1 MVKVKI
7 LSARCENFKGFKSF
21 EINFENRTSI
31 CGRNG
36 IGKSSIAELIM
47 WVLFGVGN
55 DLSNNPKVRREV
67 EQKPVDDVPV
77 IGELTLDVDG
87 VEVVARK
94 VQKRTFKK
102 DGSYSDDNTYSING
116 VEKNLKDFNAYF
128 NFSFDDL
135 LMCMNISA
143 FLSQKP
149 KEMREFLFK
158 LPQSLSAEDIIEK
171 YPELSG
177 LKAFIGKYSIE
188 EITAMNKASITKLN
202 KEIAGYPAR
211 IDEVNRQIVD
221 DSSTSEL
228 ELQKKAL
235 EEQIEEIENQEE
247 DSIARA
253 KEWDVMSRDLMELQ
267 FKKSDIERD
276 ANSTLIEQRG
286 DLQRVID
293 TADAGFRKA
302 MTDHRMAELDIE
314 RIAGAIERQKEE
326 KEHLIRKFNEV
337 RQKEYPVFAPLPPLE
352 DNAKSCPTCGQALP
366 EEKLK
371 ELLID
376 YSEKAEEHAEHYKA
390 DRKAFEESRD
400 RQLTEIAANGNDCN
414 KRLEDLKHQLHEAEK
429 RRSEA
434 VDVKMQK
441 NKEKNEAASKLNE
454 LPERADLSE
463 NQEYEALVDEIRKK
477 EEAMRLLDNGVNYRS
492 VLKRKKAGL
501 QTELDNVKSRL
512 ARIIKNVELE
522 ERIEFL
528 RSEHTQKEQAKADC
542 ERILDLLDELD
553 KKKNEL
559 LVDDINAHFGGRV
572 TWDLFAFAKNGGYKK
587 DYCVPKIDGYTLND
601 NTANHGRVIE
611 AMLIIALSVQ
621 KILGIQAPVIL
632 DDGESLDPWRI
643 PETDNQLIIM
653 SRTDDPKLK
662 VVRRGC

>member
-7 LSARCENFKGFKSF
+7 LSARCENFKGFKAF
-21 EINFENRTSI
+21 ETNFANQTLI

-36 IGKSSIAELIM
+36 IGKSSVAELIM

-55 DLSNNPKVRREV
+55 NLSNNPKVRREV
-67 EQKPVDDVPV
+67 NQKPVNDVPV
-77 IGELTLDVDG
+77 VGELTLDVDG
-87 VEVVARK
+87 VEIVARK

-128 NFSFDDL
+128 GFSFDDL
-135 LMCMNISA
+135 LMCMNIGA

-158 LPQSLSAEDIIEK
+158 LPKDLSAEDIIEK
-171 YPELSG
+171 SSDLAG
-177 LKAFIGKYSIE
+177 LREFIGKYSIE
-188 EITAMNKASITKLN
+188 EIAAMNKASITKLN

-211 IDEVNRQIVD
+211 INEVNRQIVD
-221 DSSTSEL
+221 DSNASEL

-235 EEQIEEIENQEE
+235 EEQIVEIETQED
-247 DSIARA
+247 DSVARVR
-253 KEWDVMSRDLMELQ
+253 EWDAMSRDLMELQ
-267 FKKSDIERD
+267 FKKSDIEKS
-276 ANSTLIEQRG
+276 ANSVLIEERTE
-286 DLQRVID
+286 LQRVFD

-302 MTDHRMAELDIE
+302 MTDQKMAELDIE
-314 RIAGAIERQKEE
+314 RITGAIKRHKEE
-326 KEHLIRKFNEV
+326 KEQLIFKFNEI
-337 RQKEYPVFAPLPPLE
+337 RQKEYPEFEPLPPLE
-352 DNAKSCPTCGQALP
+352 EDAKFCPACGQALP

-376 YSEKAEEHAEHYKA
+376 YAERAEKHTERYKV
-390 DRKAFEESRD
+390 DRKEFEENRD
-400 RQLTEIAANGNDCN
+400 KQLTEIAVNGNNCN
-414 KRLEDLKHQLHEAEK
+414 KRLGELEVQLEDAEK
-429 RRSEA
+429 RRNEA
-434 VDVKMQK
+434 VNAKMQK
-441 NKEKNEAASKLNE
+441 NREKNEAVSKLNE
-454 LPERADLSE
+454 LPERVDLSD
-463 NQEYEALVDEIRKK
+463 NQEYEALLDEIRKK
-477 EEAMRLLDNGVNYRS
+477 DEAMKSLDNGADYRS

-501 QTELDNVKSRL
+501 QTDLDNVKNQL

-528 RSEHTQKEQAKADC
+528 RSEHIQKEQAKADC

-559 LVDDINAHFGGRV
+559 LADDINAHFGGRV

-587 DYCVPKIDGYTLND
+587 DYCVPKIDGYALND

-621 KILGIQAPVIL
+621 KILGIQAPIIL

-653 SRTDDPKLK
+653 SRTDDTELK
-662 VVRRGC
+662 VVSR

>member
-7 LSARCENFKGFKSF
+7 LSARCENFKGFKAF
-21 EINFENRTSI
+21 ETNFADQTLI
-31 CGRNG
+31 IGRNG
-36 IGKSSIAELIM
+36 SGKSSVAELIM

-67 EQKPVDDVPV
+67 NQKPVNDVPV

-128 NFSFDDL
+128 SFAFDDL
-135 LMCMNISA
+135 LMCMNIGA
-143 FLSQKP
+143 FLKQKP

-158 LPQSLSAEDIIEK
+158 LPQNLSVEDIIEK
-171 YPELSG
+171 SPDLAG
-177 LKAFIGKYSIE
+177 LREFIGKYSIE
-188 EITAMNKASITKLN
+188 EVAAMNKASITKLN

-221 DSSTSEL
+221 DSNASEL

-235 EEQIEEIENQEE
+235 EEQISEIETQED
-247 DSIARA
+247 DSVARA
-253 KEWDVMSRDLMELQ
+253 RELDAMSRDLMELQ
-267 FKKSDIERD
+267 FKKSDIEKS
-276 ANSTLIEQRG
+276 ANSVLIEKRTE
-286 DLQRVID
+286 LQRVFD
-293 TADAGFRKA
+293 AADADFRKA
-302 MTDHRMAELDIE
+302 MTDHKMAELDID
-314 RIAGAIERQKEE
+314 RITDAIKRQKEE
-326 KEHLIRKFNEV
+326 KERLIHKFNEI
-337 RQKEYPVFAPLPPLE
+337 RQKEYPEFEPLPPLE
-352 DNAKSCPTCGQALP
+352 EDAKFCPTCGQALP

-371 ELLID
+371 ELLND
-376 YSEKAEEHAEHYKA
+376 YDERAEKHAEQYKA
-390 DRKAFEESRD
+390 DQKAFREGRD
-400 RQLTEIAANGNDCN
+400 RQLSEISGNGNHCN
-414 KRLEDLKHQLHEAEK
+414 EMLEELNHQLEEAEK
-429 RRSEA
+429 RRIDSINA
-434 VDVKMQK
+434 KMQK
-441 NKEKNEAASKLNE
+441 NSEKNKATSKLNE
-454 LPERADLSE
+454 LPERADLTD

-477 EEAMRLLDNGVNYRS
+477 EEAMRSFDNGADYRS

-501 QTELDNVKSRL
+501 LTELDNVKNQL

-559 LVDDINAHFGGRV
+559 MANDINAHFGGRV
-572 TWDLFAFAKNGGYKK
+572 TWDLFSFAKNGGYKK

-621 KILGIQAPVIL
+621 KILGIQAPIIL

-643 PETDNQLIIM
+643 PVADNQLIIM
-653 SRTDDPKLK
+653 SRTDDPELK
-662 VVRRGC
+662 VVNI

>member
-7 LSARCENFKGFKSF
+7 LSARCENFKGFKAF
-21 EINFENRTSI
+21 ETNFANQTLI

-55 DLSNNPKVRREV
+55 DLSNNPKVRHEV
-67 EQKPVDDVPV
+67 DQKTVNDVPV

-128 NFSFDDL
+128 GFSFNDL
-135 LMCMNISA
+135 LMCMNIGA

-158 LPQSLSAEDIIEK
+158 LPQSLSAEDVIAK
-171 YPELSG
+171 YPELFG
-177 LKAFIGKYSIE
+177 LKEFIGKYSIE
-188 EITAMNKASITKLN
+188 EIAAMNKASITKLN

-221 DSSTSEL
+221 DSNASEL
-228 ELQKKAL
+228 ELQKKVL

-247 DSIARA
+247 DSVART
-253 KEWDVMSRDLMELQ
+253 KEWDVMNQDLMELQ
-267 FKKSDIERD
+267 FKKSDIEKH

-286 DLQRVID
+286 ELQRVID
-293 TADAGFRKA
+293 TADTDFRKA
-302 MTDHRMAELDIE
+302 MTDQRMAELDIE
-314 RIAGAIERQKEE
+314 RITGAIERQKEE

-337 RQKEYPVFAPLPPLE
+337 RQKEYPNFEPFPPLE
-352 DNAKSCPTCGQALP
+352 EDAKFCPACGQVLP

-376 YSEKAEEHAEHYKA
+376 YAERAEKHAEHYKA
-390 DRKAFEESRD
+390 DQKAFEELR
-400 RQLTEIAANGNDCN
+400 N
-414 KRLEDLKHQLHEAEK
+414 KRLEEIAFNGNNCKKKLDELEVQLEEAEK
-429 RRSEA
+429 RKNKA

-441 NKEKNEAASKLNE
+441 NREKNEAVSKLNE
-454 LPERADLSE
+454 LPERADLSD
-463 NQEYEALVDEIRKK
+463 NQEYEALIDEIRKK
-477 EEAMRLLDNGVNYRS
+477 EEAIRSLDNGADYRS
-492 VLKRKKAGL
+492 VLKHKKAGL
-501 QTELDNVKSRL
+501 QDDLDNVKNQL

-528 RSEHTQKEQAKADC
+528 RSEHTQKEQVKADC

-553 KKKNEL
+553 KKRNEL
-559 LVDDINAHFGGRV
+559 LSDDINAHFGGRV

-621 KILGIQAPVIL
+621 KILGIQAPIIL

-653 SRTDDPKLK
+653 SRTDDPELK
-662 VVRRGC
+662 VMNR